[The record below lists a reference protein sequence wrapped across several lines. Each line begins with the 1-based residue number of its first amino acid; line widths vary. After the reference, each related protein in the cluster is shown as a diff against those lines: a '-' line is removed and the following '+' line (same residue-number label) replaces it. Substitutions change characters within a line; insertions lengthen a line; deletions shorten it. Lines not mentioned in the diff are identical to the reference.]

1 MSGSKLRYR
10 TVKRRRSRALVMIL
24 LPALIFIGVVGWF
37 MYAMDNKKPA
47 RRRIPQGDGVTFL
60 PIVFEEQNEIR
71 MRNATSNR

>member
-1 MSGSKLRYR
+1 
-10 TVKRRRSRALVMIL
+10 
-24 LPALIFIGVVGWF
+24 

-47 RRRIPQGDGVTFL
+47 RRRTPQGDGVTFL